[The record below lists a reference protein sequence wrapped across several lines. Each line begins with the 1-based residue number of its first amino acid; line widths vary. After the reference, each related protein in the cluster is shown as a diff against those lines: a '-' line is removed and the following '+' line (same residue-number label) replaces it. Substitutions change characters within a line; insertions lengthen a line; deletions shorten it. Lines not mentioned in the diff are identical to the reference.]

1 MADFSA
7 LGDVIV
13 DALKEVLRGLFSP
26 ITKLIE
32 DYGSDLVDII
42 VGTPHPN
49 SVFGPP
55 TNGAWPAIYEY
66 YWESMIPLS
75 LFLWAVSIGL
85 VIFFEMTSH
94 LFSSYHRT
102 KLKKRAFTGLL
113 GILMWWWIAALSL
126 RFMSALAEIIVPS
139 LSDIAL
145 FETLSFS
152 SMGVLGL
159 VLTLS
164 ADFVLFVLIALIYL
178 AREVVLYLFVLMMP
192 ILIALWVP
200 GVGPFTLVSRF
211 VSRLSGFYVP
221 FLFMTI
227 PVAILFRLGALLGS
241 SFSVSMG
248 GFGLWLTALVI
259 PLIAVISPL
268 VLFWQAGAIFFVAD
282 RASQRLSG
290 SQARN
295 RVTKSRDVGSRT
307 AHGTRNFSRGMD
319 GKPAIKPNGQSVL
332 GSGDSRAH
340 AAGKQLA
347 DATQRLQSTSN
358 TRKGGGGS
366 SGGTTGSSASPGQ
379 GPDDH
384 TPNSGADAST
394 TTDSSAPGTADRT
407 QQNKSTNFET
417 LRDRDRP
424 RTRRSRS
431 STDSNSD
438 DDRPRYIN

>member
-1 MADFSA
+1 MVDLSS
-7 LGDVIV
+7 LGDIIV
-13 DALKEVLRGLFSP
+13 SAIQDVLRELFSP
-26 ITKLIE
+26 ITNLIE
-32 DYGSDLVDII
+32 RHGSSLVEEI

-55 TNGAWPAIYEY
+55 TNAPWPAIYNY
-66 YWESMIPLS
+66 YWENILPLA

-126 RFMSALAEIIVPS
+126 RFMSALAEIIVPT
-139 LSDIAL
+139 LTDISL

-152 SMGVLGL
+152 SMGVLGI

-241 SFSVSMG
+241 SFSLSMG
-248 GFGLWLTALVI
+248 GFGQWLTALVI
-259 PLIAVISPL
+259 PLIAVLSPL
-268 VLFWQAGAIFFVAD
+268 VLVWQAGAIFFVAD

-295 RVTKSRDVGSRT
+295 RVTKTRDVGSRT

-319 GKPAIKPNGQSVL
+319 GKPAIKRDGQYVL
-332 GSGDSRAH
+332 NSGDSRAH

-347 DATQRLQSTSN
+347 GATQRLQSGST
-358 TRKGGGGS
+358 TRKDGGGG
-366 SGGTTGSSASPGQ
+366 SGGTTGSSASAGQ
-379 GPDDH
+379 GPNKD
-384 TPNSGADAST
+384 TPNADTGDST
-394 TTDSSAPGTADRT
+394 TTDSSPPETADQTR
-407 QQNKSTNFET
+407 QNKSTNFGT
-417 LRDRDRP
+417 LRDRDRT
-424 RTRRSRS
+424 RTHRSRS
-431 STDSNSD
+431 SNDSDSD